1 MQMETR
7 LLQLNRKQNISET
20 RYHVT
25 RIYVRGASIA
35 KVFFWIDVKLLY
47 ELTETRMALWWN
59 HPIANWN
66 QNRLHLPATLL
77 KG

>member
-20 RYHVT
+20 RCHVT

-47 ELTETRMALWWN
+47 KLTETRMAL
-59 HPIANWN
+59 
-66 QNRLHLPATLL
+66 
-77 KG
+77 

>member
-20 RYHVT
+20 RCHVT

-35 KVFFWIDVKLLY
+35 KVFFFWIDVKLLY
-47 ELTETRMALWWN
+47 ELTETRMAL
-59 HPIANWN
+59 
-66 QNRLHLPATLL
+66 
-77 KG
+77 

>member
-20 RYHVT
+20 RCHVT

-35 KVFFWIDVKLLY
+35 KVFFFFFWIDVKLLY
-47 ELTETRMALWWN
+47 KLTETRMAL
-59 HPIANWN
+59 
-66 QNRLHLPATLL
+66 
-77 KG
+77 